1 MELLSRGAIFT
12 PTVSK
17 TIWTTNKHFVP
28 SINVLK
34 TPTGKYK
41 IRKINRQRFTVHLF
55 LLEMRNSPLFSILG
69 ILVLLASSARTV
81 FFQKVEFDG
90 KNACIFSF
98 PNFAVKIW
106 QQADNLTS
114 SPFTREMKECG
125 FYCLQDP
132 NCAAFQIIRTYSGK
146 GFCYICKEIL
156 MVNFLDENVCRGFV
170 NRGIYHFYLFKSIY
184 NHILK

>member
-1 MELLSRGAIFT
+1 M
-12 PTVSK
+12 K
-17 TIWTTNKHFVP
+17 
-28 SINVLK
+28 
-34 TPTGKYK
+34 
-41 IRKINRQRFTVHLF
+41 
-55 LLEMRNSPLFSILG
+55 NSPLFSILG

-90 KNACIFSF
+90 KHACIFSF
-98 PNFAVKIW
+98 PNLAVKIW

-132 NCAAFQIIRTYSGK
+132 NCAAFQIVRTYSGK
-146 GFCYICKEIL
+146 GFCYIYEGIL
-156 MVNFLDENVCRGFV
+156 MSYFIDEDVCRSFV
-170 NRGIYHFYLFKSIY
+170 KRVIYHFYLFKSIY